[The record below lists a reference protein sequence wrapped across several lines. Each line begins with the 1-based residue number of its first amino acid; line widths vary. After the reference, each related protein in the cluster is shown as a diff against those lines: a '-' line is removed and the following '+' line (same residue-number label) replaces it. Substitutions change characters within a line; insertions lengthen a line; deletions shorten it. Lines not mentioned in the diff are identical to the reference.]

1 MYFIILFSK
10 GDNMKLNV
18 NIKNHEYD
26 IIIGSSILKNSAD
39 YILTAREKPSKIMV
53 VTDENVAKLYADT
66 VCSSLKEIAEVKL
79 VVLPAGETTKSLSY
93 LSDLYDEAF
102 SFGMTRSDLAV
113 ALGGGVIGDLTG
125 FFASTL
131 LRGIDVV
138 QIPTTLLSQVD
149 SSVGGKTAI
158 DVSWGKNLVGTF
170 YQPKLVIADT
180 ETLKTLPDKEFSSGL
195 AEVIKYGLIWDRGFF
210 DKINSAADRSEL
222 LEIIDEIIYTC
233 CDIKRQVVE
242 KDEHDLSLRM
252 ILNFGHTA
260 GHIIE
265 KAYDY
270 KGYTHGEAV
279 AYGMIVAARLS
290 EKLKISEPGIAESVK
305 ETIKK
310 FNLPDKI
317 DISDDDLSSI
327 ALDKK
332 ASGDKIS
339 VILLEKIG
347 KYKIHKM
354 DIDEYVSLLKE
365 VWK

>member
-1 MYFIILFSK
+1 
-10 GDNMKLNV
+10 MKLNV
-18 NIKNHEYD
+18 GIKNHEYD
-26 IIIGSSILKNSAD
+26 IIIGRDILRNCSE
-39 YILTAREKPSKIMV
+39 YIKDLSPAKILV
-53 VTDENVAKLYADT
+53 VTDENVAELYADT
-66 VCSSLKEIAEVKL
+66 VCDSLKEIAEVKL

-102 SFGMTRSDLAV
+102 SFGMTRTDLAV

-180 ETLKTLPDKEFSSGL
+180 QTLTTLPEREFSSGM
-195 AEVIKYGLIWDRGFF
+195 AEVIKYGCIWDDELFE
-210 DKINSAADRSEL
+210 KIVSAENRAGIMEV
-222 LEIIDEIIYTC
+222 IDDIVFTC

-242 KDEHDLSLRM
+242 EDEHDTALRM

-265 KAYDY
+265 KAYNY
-270 KGYTHGEAV
+270 TGYNHGEAV
-279 AYGMIVAARLS
+279 AYGMVIASQLG
-290 EKLKISEPGIAESVK
+290 EKSGITESGSTEKIK
-305 ETIKK
+305 NLIKS
-310 FNLPDKI
+310 FNLPDDIKI
-317 DISDDDLSSI
+317 SEDALSGI

-332 ASGDKIS
+332 TSGKDIS
-339 VILLEKIG
+339 VILIEEIG

-354 DIDEYVSLLKE
+354 NVDEYAKLLKE
-365 VWK
+365 IW

>member
-1 MYFIILFSK
+1 
-10 GDNMKLNV
+10 MKITVLGNIMNLHI

-26 IIIGSSILKNSAD
+26 IIIGKDILKNAAD
-39 YILTAREKPSKIMV
+39 YILSARKKPKKIMV
-53 VTDENVAKLYADT
+53 VTDENVAAIYADT
-66 VCSSLKEIAEVKL
+66 VCNSLKEIAEVKL

-170 YQPKLVIADT
+170 YQPRLVITDT
-180 ETLKTLPDKEFSSGL
+180 KTLTTLPDSEFSSGL
-195 AEVIKYGLIWDRGFF
+195 AEVIKYGCIWDKELF
-210 DKINSAADRSEL
+210 DKINAANNRDGL
-222 LEIIDEIIYTC
+222 MEIIDEIIYNC

-242 KDEHDLSLRM
+242 IDEHDTSLRM

-260 GHIIE
+260 GHIVE
-265 KAYDY
+265 KAYNY
-270 KGYTHGEAV
+270 TGYTHGEAV
-279 AYGMIVAARLS
+279 AFGMIVAARLG
-290 EKLKISEPGIAESVK
+290 ERLGISEAGTSRI
-305 ETIKK
+305 IKDIVNK
-310 FNLPDKI
+310 FNLPCEIKI
-317 DISDDDLSSI
+317 SNEDLSGI

-332 ASGDKIS
+332 TSGSEIS

-347 KYKIHKM
+347 KYNIHKM
-354 DIDEYVSLLKE
+354 KTDEYVALLE
-365 VWK
+365 EIWN